1 MPVDRDRTAAS
12 TFFLNSHLRLRTG
25 LRAWSPGKRLA
36 TIQVA
41 RAGSIAVQTV
51 GDQASVALVT
61 DRIDERTID
70 AAHSHDYSQL
80 G

>member
-1 MPVDRDRTAAS
+1 
-12 TFFLNSHLRLRTG
+12 
-25 LRAWSPGKRLA
+25 
-36 TIQVA
+36 
-41 RAGSIAVQTV
+41 V